1 MTEFNKN
8 RNTYISAQLNQIEA
22 SEAIAF
28 VDSLELS
35 ADEYLLMDR
44 FDIYH
49 TDDDNQDR
57 MTIKYADSAI
67 CPNRDVILPYSKTT
81 EESTYTINKIIAVLK
96 LSHEHSEQCLSGLM
110 EDHDEQ

>member
-1 MTEFNKN
+1 MIEFNKN
-8 RNTYISAQLNQIEA
+8 RNTYISAQINQIEA

-44 FDIYH
+44 FDVYH
-49 TDDDNQDR
+49 SDNQDR

-67 CPNRDVILPYSKTT
+67 CPNRDVVLPYSKTT
-81 EESTYTINKIIAVLK
+81 MEANHTINKIIAVLK
-96 LSHEHSEQCLSGLM
+96 LSHEHSEQCLYNLM